1 MSDEANTEKSIMEL
15 PVNGRGCRAFLDG
28 KTLHLQ
34 VDLSGQ
40 GTPSSSGKTKV
51 IAFPTSAAR
60 SRRLPASTSRPTRT
74 SKVGG
79 PPGLPQRSF
88 L

>member
-51 IAFPTSAAR
+51 IATAGLKGITIPDVGRTVSATASFYIPTN
-60 SRRLPASTSRPTRT
+60 
-74 SKVGG
+74 
-79 PPGLPQRSF
+79 QD
-88 L
+88 